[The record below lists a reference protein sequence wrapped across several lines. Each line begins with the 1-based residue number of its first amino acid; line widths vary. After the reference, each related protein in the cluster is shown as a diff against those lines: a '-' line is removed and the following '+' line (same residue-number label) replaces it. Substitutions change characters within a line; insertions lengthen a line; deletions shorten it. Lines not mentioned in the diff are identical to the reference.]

1 MKQILYLLLPI
12 VFVVVLV
19 YLVFKKINGF
29 QNQTDRSN
37 DTINIKEQI
46 CSILNST
53 LNSMKMSYEKMDKSN
68 ETLSSTMR
76 IHIEGIKQQ
85 LKENSC

>member
-12 VFVVVLV
+12 VLVVVLA